1 MVVVVVVLVEEKR
14 RCSSFALG
22 SSTTFE
28 KMREKRHK
36 FVANPNYILFRFSVY
51 ILSKKN
57 LENELCYEIS
67 QYLVLA
73 LAPGFGILLLIL
85 KYTFYMLVLE
95 FSFCSTSKKLG
106 KNSCFSSAGTFS
118 ITIAF

>member
-1 MVVVVVVLVEEKR
+1 MVVVVVLVEEKR

-51 ILSKKN
+51 ILSIKN

-118 ITIAF
+118 ITRAF